1 MIKLDVKGYCHNC
14 SDFEPHAERLYIDG
28 IATCHTVVTC
38 EYAER
43 CEHIEN
49 YIRGEIKKGL
59 KVPEYHLIR
68 TGINICDMDS
78 NGVRENEKRNT
89 VKVDSSDIPSKY
101 IRSNAPSKAHRS
113 V

>member
-1 MIKLDVKGYCHNC
+1 MIELDVKGYCHNC
-14 SDFEPHAERLYIDG
+14 SDFEPHAERLYIDDT
-28 IATCHTVVTC
+28 ACHTVVTC
-38 EYAER
+38 KYAER

-68 TGINICDMDS
+68 TGINICDMGS
-78 NGVRENEKRNT
+78 NGVRENGKRST

-101 IRSNAPSKAHRS
+101 IRSDVSSKAHRS